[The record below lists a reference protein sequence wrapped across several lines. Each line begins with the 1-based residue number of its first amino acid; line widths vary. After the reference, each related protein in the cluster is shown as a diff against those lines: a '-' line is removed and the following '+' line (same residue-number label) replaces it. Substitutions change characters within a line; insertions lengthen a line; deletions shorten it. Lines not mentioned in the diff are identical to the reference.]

1 MKAATT
7 HQPTIA
13 ERLVRTVV
21 EAAADSGGDLAGGD
35 LTHDGVRAIVAQLR
49 TALPYVPRIIIG
61 GAALNCMDRIV
72 EKALAAMVS
81 RAVREGQ
88 HDLAEAPDAERAEA
102 LYLLG
107 LLVGAE
113 LAGGAR

>member
-1 MKAATT
+1 MNMTT
-7 HQPTIA
+7 KHQPTSA

-21 EAAADSGGDLAGGD
+21 EAAADSGGDFAGGD
-35 LTHDGVRAIVAQLR
+35 ITQDGVRAIVAQMR
-49 TALPYVPRIIIG
+49 TALPYVPRIIIS
-61 GAALNCMDRIV
+61 GAALNCMDRIAV
-72 EKALAAMVS
+72 KARAAMVS
-81 RAVREGQ
+81 RAVREGE
-88 HDLAEAPDAERAEA
+88 HDPAEAPDAERAEA